1 MGFEFEV
8 NENHASNSDS
18 ELLQVGAQETS
29 TIPSNSNGTSGI
41 VPGTSDGTSGIV
53 SGTSNGTSG
62 IVLDTSDGNSGIVP
76 GNSNGSSGIVPNVSN
91 GTSGVI
97 PSTSNGTSGIVLSTS
112 NGNSGIV
119 PHGLADNPGI
129 SALYNSHVQQE
140 EEQKT
145 ESPYDFFS
153 RVVNEFPED
162 IMEPTEML
170 RYLQKKIVSGRPL
183 KVTNSSRILEGE
195 TNFITVDRHNILETT
210 FEELKHVADPR
221 VTFEVQFY
229 GEQAVDS
236 GGPRKEWIRLC
247 NQKIKD
253 IYFDNGLKEHMSEDY
268 YYIGQMVCI
277 ALLQN
282 GQLPVY
288 IPEEILQAIFVEDLE
303 LPSCVRELKGGMD
316 TLGIPMFGRKF
327 PMLLYL
333 LRPSSIISLS
343 VRHLLF
349 LLKPEFSEEGSNML
363 IHEKAIYSKFVKYV
377 RDVSSGRRVVT
388 LGNILESLEQ
398 VKNHPLVMQRH
409 HKFTFQVN

>member
-1 MGFEFEV
+1 MVKSGLKVGFEFMV

-29 TIPSNSNGTSGI
+29 TIPSNSN
-41 VPGTSDGTSGIV
+41 GTSGIV

-91 GTSGVI
+91 GTSGIV
-97 PSTSNGTSGIVLSTS
+97 PSTSNGTYGIVLSTS

-119 PHGLADNPGI
+119 PHSLADNPGI
-129 SALYNSHVQQE
+129 SALYNSHVQQG

-170 RYLQKKIVSGRPL
+170 RYLQKKIFSGRPL
-183 KVTNSSRILEGE
+183 EVTNSSLILEGE
-195 TNFITVDRHNILETT
+195 TNFNNILETT
-210 FEELKHVADPR
+210 FKELKHVADPR

-236 GGPRKEWIRLC
+236 GGPRKEWIRPC

-349 LLKPEFSEEGSNML
+349 LLKPEFLEEGSNMF
-363 IHEKAIYSKFVKYV
+363 IHEKAIYSKCVKYV

-388 LGNILESLEQ
+388 LGNILEFVTGTSE
-398 VKNHPLVMQRH
+398 
-409 HKFTFQVN
+409 

>member
-1 MGFEFEV
+1 MQYCVIGPNDFEFVKVTQKRISVLHLSKQTEYNYDVVKKLVGQGLLYIRIKVGFEFVV

-18 ELLQVGAQETS
+18 ELLQHH
-29 TIPSNSNGTSGI
+29 PSNSNGTSGI
-41 VPGTSDGTSGIV
+41 VPSTSNGTSGIV
-53 SGTSNGTSG
+53 PGTSNGTSG

-76 GNSNGSSGIVPNVSN
+76 GNSNSSSGIVPNVSN
-91 GTSGVI
+91 GTSGII
-97 PSTSNGTSGIVLSTS
+97 PTTSNGTSGIFLSTS

-119 PHGLADNPGI
+119 SHSLAAVPGI

-153 RVVNEFPED
+153 RVVNELPED

-183 KVTNSSRILEGE
+183 EVTNSSRILEGE

-247 NQKIKD
+247 NHKIKD
-253 IYFDNGLKEHMSEDY
+253 IYFDNGFKEHMSEDY

-282 GQLPVY
+282 DQLPVY

-303 LPSCVRELKGGMD
+303 LPSCVRELIGGMD

-333 LRPSSIISLS
+333 LRQSSIHQSSNQFISS
-343 VRHLLF
+343 T
-349 LLKPEFSEEGSNML
+349 S
-363 IHEKAIYSKFVKYV
+363 FVLV
-377 RDVSSGRRVVT
+377 ETRILRGRIQHVH
-388 LGNILESLEQ
+388 S
-398 VKNHPLVMQRH
+398 
-409 HKFTFQVN
+409 

>member
-1 MGFEFEV
+1 MVKSGLKVGFEFMV

-91 GTSGVI
+91 GTSDII
-97 PSTSNGTSGIVLSTS
+97 PSTSNGTSGIFLSTS

-119 PHGLADNPGI
+119 PHSLADNPGI
-129 SALYNSHVQQE
+129 SALYNSHVQQG

-153 RVVNEFPED
+153 RVVNELPED
-162 IMEPTEML
+162 KMEPTEML

-247 NQKIKD
+247 NHKIKD
-253 IYFDNGLKEHMSEDY
+253 I
-268 YYIGQMVCI
+268 
-277 ALLQN
+277 
-282 GQLPVY
+282 
-288 IPEEILQAIFVEDLE
+288 
-303 LPSCVRELKGGMD
+303 
-316 TLGIPMFGRKF
+316 
-327 PMLLYL
+327 
-333 LRPSSIISLS
+333 
-343 VRHLLF
+343 
-349 LLKPEFSEEGSNML
+349 
-363 IHEKAIYSKFVKYV
+363 
-377 RDVSSGRRVVT
+377 
-388 LGNILESLEQ
+388 
-398 VKNHPLVMQRH
+398 
-409 HKFTFQVN
+409 